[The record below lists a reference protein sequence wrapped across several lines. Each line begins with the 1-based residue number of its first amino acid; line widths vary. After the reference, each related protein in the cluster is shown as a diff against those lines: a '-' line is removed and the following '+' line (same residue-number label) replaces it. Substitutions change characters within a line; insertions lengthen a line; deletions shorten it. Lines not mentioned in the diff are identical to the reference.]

1 MSNKIP
7 FLPAISNTAVLN
19 YKPGS
24 TEKAEVLNE
33 IQRLK
38 SQKIEVPMIINGK
51 EVMTRSTGRLA
62 APHEHRFK
70 LGSFAKGTAE
80 HAKQAIAAALRAKKD
95 WMHMDWEDRAA
106 IFLKAADLIEGPR
119 RAYMNAA
126 TMMAQS
132 KNIYQ
137 SEIDAV
143 AEFADFLR
151 YNALFASQIYEQQPD
166 SQPGIWNQLQYRP
179 LEGFVFAITPFNFTA
194 ISGNLPCAPALMG
207 NTCVWKPAESQIYSA
222 IAVMNILM
230 EAGLPD
236 GVINLIYTDG
246 PSAGRV
252 IFNHP
257 DFAGL
262 HFTGSTG
269 VFDMLWQTIGKNLPK
284 YKSYP
289 RIVGETGGK
298 DFIVAHASANVDQ
311 LSIALLRGAFEYQG
325 QKCSAASRA
334 YIPRSI
340 WPKVKKR
347 LQDDMKT
354 LKIGS
359 PEDFSNFINA
369 VIDKKAYSKITKYI
383 AGAKRSKD
391 AKIIAGGTYDDSEG
405 YFIAP
410 TVIEAKDLS
419 LIHI

>member
-1 MSNKIP
+1 MSNNIP
-7 FLPAISNTAVLN
+7 YLPGISNTEVLGYRPGSPEKADVLN
-19 YKPGS
+19 Q
-24 TEKAEVLNE
+24 
-33 IQRLK
+33 IQDLK
-38 SQKIEVPMIINGK
+38 SQQIEVPMVIDGK
-51 EVMTRSTGRLA
+51 EVFTKSKGRLA
-62 APHEHRFK
+62 APHEIKHK

-80 HAKQAIAAALRAKKD
+80 HAKMAINAALRAKKD
-95 WMHMDWEDRAA
+95 WMHMPWQDRAA

-119 RAYMNAA
+119 RAYMNAT

-137 SEIDAV
+137 SEIDAI

-151 YNALFASQIYEQQPD
+151 YNALFASQIYDQQPD
-166 SQPGIWNQLQYRP
+166 SNPGLWNQLQYRP

-222 IAVMNILM
+222 IAVMNILR

-246 PSAGRV
+246 PVAGRV

-269 VFDMLWQTIGKNLPK
+269 VFDHLWKTIGQNLPK

-289 RIVGETGGK
+289 RIVGETGG
-298 DFIVAHASANVDQ
+298 
-311 LSIALLRGAFEYQG
+311 SI
-325 QKCSAASRA
+325 
-334 YIPRSI
+334 
-340 WPKVKKR
+340 
-347 LQDDMKT
+347 
-354 LKIGS
+354 
-359 PEDFSNFINA
+359 
-369 VIDKKAYSKITKYI
+369 
-383 AGAKRSKD
+383 
-391 AKIIAGGTYDDSEG
+391 
-405 YFIAP
+405 
-410 TVIEAKDLS
+410 
-419 LIHI
+419 